1 MNRGNSLDQLGKYDA
16 AIESYDRAIKLNPD
30 DYRIWLYRGETL
42 FKLNYWQEGFESLT
56 KSLNLVDRSQTSY
69 VGDLKAII
77 SIIFKAQQDKSTW
90 LNRIKTLVEL
100 YDRFQLLSSLSK
112 GITANIPDLLSEMFS
127 NKAAQTWL
135 QVWQEIAGEKPEL
148 EIPLRWLKTA
158 VSYKETK
165 RDRKVLLQ
173 LPKEERNLF
182 ITLLQDTEKE
192 FK

>member
-1 MNRGNSLDQLGKYDA
+1 
-16 AIESYDRAIKLNPD
+16 
-30 DYRIWLYRGETL
+30 
-42 FKLNYWQEGFESLT
+42 
-56 KSLNLVDRSQTSY
+56 
-69 VGDLKAII
+69 
-77 SIIFKAQQDKSTW
+77 
-90 LNRIKTLVEL
+90 
-100 YDRFQLLSSLSK
+100 
-112 GITANIPDLLSEMFS
+112 MFS

-173 LPKEERNLF
+173 LPKEERDLF